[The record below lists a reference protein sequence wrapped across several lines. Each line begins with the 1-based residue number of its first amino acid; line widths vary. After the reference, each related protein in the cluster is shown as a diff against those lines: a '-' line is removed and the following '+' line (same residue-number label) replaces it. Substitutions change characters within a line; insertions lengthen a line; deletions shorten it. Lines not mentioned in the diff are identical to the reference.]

1 MVCYFSNGV
10 FCYNVRSQQWRNYLS
25 NENDSTSLPYNKV
38 ISIYED
44 SRKRLWFMTLG
55 EGFCRYNPETD
66 NFTRYDM
73 SKGFPSNTIYKMVE
87 DKRGNLWITSNY
99 GLVCFNPDTESKHVY
114 TTANGLLSNQ
124 FNFQSGYIDKKGRIY
139 LGSINGFIA
148 FDPETFVENTFL
160 PPVVITDFYLFNKRL
175 SMDSPDSPL
184 EKSITYADEI
194 ELDADQN
201 SFSFQVAA
209 LSYQAPEMN
218 GLECKLE
225 GFDRDWYTVG
235 RIPSST
241 IQTFLMEATHCV

>member
-1 MVCYFSNGV
+1 MQDTTGDVWIGTTSGLLKYNRSTDDFTRIPQLKNMFTYNILEDFNGNLWFATFSNGV
-10 FCYNVRSQQWRNYLS
+10 FCYNVRSRQWRNYLS

-55 EGFCRYNPETD
+55 EGFCRYNPKTD

-87 DKRGNLWITSNY
+87 DKRGNLWITSND

-148 FDPETFVENTFL
+148 FDPETFCGEHFSPSRSDYGL
-160 PPVVITDFYLFNKRL
+160 L
-175 SMDSPDSPL
+175 SVQQTAFGGQS
-184 EKSITYADEI
+184 
-194 ELDADQN
+194 
-201 SFSFQVAA
+201 
-209 LSYQAPEMN
+209 
-218 GLECKLE
+218 
-225 GFDRDWYTVG
+225 GFPFGEEHHIRG
-235 RIPSST
+235 
-241 IQTFLMEATHCV
+241 

>member
-1 MVCYFSNGV
+1 
-10 FCYNVRSQQWRNYLS
+10 
-25 NENDSTSLPYNKV
+25 
-38 ISIYED
+38 
-44 SRKRLWFMTLG
+44 
-55 EGFCRYNPETD
+55 
-66 NFTRYDM
+66 
-73 SKGFPSNTIYKMVE
+73 
-87 DKRGNLWITSNY
+87 
-99 GLVCFNPDTESKHVY
+99 
-114 TTANGLLSNQ
+114 
-124 FNFQSGYIDKKGRIY
+124 
-139 LGSINGFIA
+139 
-148 FDPETFVENTFL
+148 
-160 PPVVITDFYLFNKRL
+160 
-175 SMDSPDSPL
+175 MDSPDSPL